1 MVVLV
6 FDVRFDHV
14 EFFQDGRDVID
25 PVESVDIA
33 HLEVVVGFKDRLL
46 GRPFVKPIAVHRAFD
61 VVINLVLVLWG
72 QADECVS
79 GDVEQ
84 DAVVWCLL

>member
-46 GRPFVKPIAVHRAFD
+46 GSAFV
-61 VVINLVLVLWG
+61 
-72 QADECVS
+72 
-79 GDVEQ
+79 
-84 DAVVWCLL
+84 